1 MRGSGGRINGFKRLG
16 PEEQKRL
23 IKVYL
28 TDDAVSFAGLA
39 QRFGISVSG
48 VRDFLLKKEVIVKSA
63 NGKYIRN
70 PDYEPTVS

>member
-1 MRGSGGRINGFKRLG
+1 MGGGRRINDFNRLG
-16 PEEQKRL
+16 PDQRRRL

-28 TDDAVSFAGLA
+28 TDDSVSFAGLA